1 MMAADEEMPGDQA
14 RPKRAPARPQRPPLT
29 IDLAASAAPGD
40 AVRAAGKP
48 PVEDL
53 ADEAVSP
60 TGPEPSVPP
69 AEPAPPSSPPPSRRG
84 RGWLGL
90 LAAAF
95 LGGIVA
101 TLIGVAG
108 HSSGLF
114 PSPAQK
120 AADAATAAA
129 RRASDGLAALDG
141 RVTTIETSVAA
152 LKADADKVAGLETSA
167 AGLADRVAKL
177 EAAPAVP
184 AGPDLKPALADL
196 TARLDRLE
204 AAAAGG
210 KPGDGELLSDLRG
223 RIAALEASGQA
234 LSSRIAAI
242 ESRPAAAAPPS
253 GEAGRAALAIAVSA
267 LRQSASAGG
276 AFDHDL
282 AVLEVLGVPPDALA
296 ALKPLAAKGAP
307 KKNELVEEFPG
318 VADHILA
325 SVADAEGGGSFF
337 AQVGAFAS
345 SFVSVRPAKP
355 IEGDTPQAIVS
366 RMRDAVEHGDL
377 QRALAER
384 DALPKIGQEASAAW
398 AQAAADREAIDRLV
412 DKLAA
417 SAIPPAPAPPSQ

>member
-1 MMAADEEMPGDQA
+1 MAADEEMPGDQA
-14 RPKRAPARPQRPPLT
+14 RPKRGPARPPKPPLT
-29 IDLAASAAPGD
+29 IDLAASARPND
-40 AVRAAGKP
+40 AGEP

-69 AEPAPPSSPPPSRRG
+69 AELVTPSSPPPSRGG
-84 RGWLGL
+84 RNWLGL

-101 TLIGVAG
+101 TLVGIAG

-129 RRASDGLAALDG
+129 RQASEGLAALDG
-141 RVTTIETSVAA
+141 RVAAIETTVTA
-152 LKADADKVAGLETSA
+152 LKANADKVAGLEKST
-167 AGLADRVAKL
+167 AGLADRVARL
-177 EAAPAVP
+177 EAAPAAP
-184 AGPDLKPALADL
+184 TGPDLKPALADL

-210 KPGDGELLSDLRG
+210 KPGDGELLADLRG
-223 RIAALEASGQA
+223 RLAALEASSQA
-234 LSSRIAAI
+234 LTSRIAAI

-253 GEAGRAALAIAVSA
+253 GEAGRAALAIAISA

-282 AVLEVLGVPPDALA
+282 AMLEVLGVPDDALA

-307 KKNELVEEFPG
+307 KKSELVEEFPG

-337 AQVGAFAS
+337 AEVGAFAS
-345 SFVSVRPAKP
+345 SFVSVRPAGP

-377 QRALAER
+377 QKALTERAT
-384 DALPKIGQEASAAW
+384 LPKVAEEASAAW
-398 AQAAADREAIDRLV
+398 AQAAADREAIDRLI

-417 SAIPPAPAPPSQ
+417 SAMPQAPVSQ

>member
-1 MMAADEEMPGDQA
+1 MMAADEETPEVQA
-14 RPKRAPARPQRPPLT
+14 RPKRGPARPPKPPLT
-29 IDLAASAAPGD
+29 IDLAATATQAT
-40 AVRAAGKP
+40 AEP
-48 PVEDL
+48 PVENL
-53 ADEAVSP
+53 ADETVSP

-69 AEPAPPSSPPPSRRG
+69 ANPAPPSPPPPRRG

-95 LGGIVA
+95 IGGLAA
-101 TLIGVAG
+101 TLIGIAG

-114 PSPAQK
+114 PSPADK
-120 AADAATAAA
+120 TANAALTAARQA
-129 RRASDGLAALDG
+129 TSGLAALDG
-141 RVTTIETSVAA
+141 RVAAVETSVAA
-152 LKADADKVAGLETSA
+152 IKDAADKVAALEKSG

-177 EAAPAVP
+177 EATPAAP

-210 KPGDGELLSDLRG
+210 KPGDGELLADLRG

-234 LSSRIAAI
+234 MASRLAAL
-242 ESRPAAAAPPS
+242 ESHPVAAPPPS
-253 GEAGRAALAIAVSA
+253 GETGRAALAIAIGA

-282 AVLEVLGVPPDALA
+282 AMLEVLGVPPDALA

-307 KKNELVEEFPG
+307 RKSELVEEFPG

-325 SVADAEGGGSFF
+325 SVSDAEGGGGFF
-337 AQVGAFAS
+337 AEVGAFAS
-345 SFVSVRPAKP
+345 SFVSVRPAGP

-377 QRALAER
+377 QKALAER
-384 DALPKIGQEASAAW
+384 EALPKVAKEASAAW
-398 AQAAADREAIDRLV
+398 AQAAADREAIDRLI

-417 SAIPPAPAPPSQ
+417 SAVPSAPASQ

>member
-1 MMAADEEMPGDQA
+1 MAADEEMPGDQA
-14 RPKRAPARPQRPPLT
+14 RPKRAPARPPKPPLT
-29 IDLAASAAPGD
+29 IDLAASARPND
-40 AVRAAGKP
+40 AGEP

-69 AEPAPPSSPPPSRRG
+69 AEPVPPSSPLPSRRG
-84 RGWLGL
+84 GSWLGL

-101 TLIGVAG
+101 TLIGIAG

-120 AADAATAAA
+120 TADAATAAA
-129 RRASDGLAALDG
+129 RQASDGLAALDG
-141 RVTTIETSVAA
+141 RMAAIETSVTA
-152 LKADADKVAGLETSA
+152 LKADSDKVAGLEKSA
-167 AGLADRVAKL
+167 AGLADRIAKL
-177 EAAPAVP
+177 EAAPAAP
-184 AGPDLKPALADL
+184 AGPDLKPAIADL

-223 RIAALEASGQA
+223 RIAALEASSQA
-234 LSSRIAAI
+234 LTSRIAAI

-253 GEAGRAALAIAVSA
+253 GETGRAALAIAVSA

-282 AVLEVLGVPPDALA
+282 AMLEVLGVPDDALA

-307 KKNELVEEFPG
+307 KKSELVEEFPG

-325 SVADAEGGGSFF
+325 SVSDAEGGGSFF
-337 AQVGAFAS
+337 AEVGAFAS

-377 QRALAER
+377 QKALAER
-384 DALPKIGQEASAAW
+384 DALPKVGQEASAAW

-417 SAIPPAPAPPSQ
+417 TAIPPAPAAASQ

>member
-1 MMAADEEMPGDQA
+1 MAADEETPGVQA
-14 RPKRAPARPQRPPLT
+14 RPKRGPARPPKPPLT
-29 IDLAASAAPGD
+29 IDLAASATEAT
-40 AVRAAGKP
+40 AEP

-53 ADEAVSP
+53 ADETVSP

-69 AEPAPPSSPPPSRRG
+69 AAPATPSAPPARRG
-84 RGWLGL
+84 TGWLGL

-95 LGGIVA
+95 IGGLAA
-101 TLIGVAG
+101 TLIGIAG

-129 RRASDGLAALDG
+129 RQASDGLAALDG
-141 RVTTIETSVAA
+141 RVATVETSVAA
-152 LKADADKVAGLETSA
+152 LKTDGDKVAGLEKSA
-167 AGLADRVAKL
+167 ATLADRVARL
-177 EAAPAVP
+177 EAAPAAAP
-184 AGPDLKPALADL
+184 AGPDLEPAIADL

-210 KPGDGELLSDLRG
+210 KPGDGELLADLRG
-223 RIAALEASGQA
+223 RIAALEASGRA
-234 LSSRIAAI
+234 LTSRIAAI

-253 GEAGRAALAIAVSA
+253 GEAGRAALAIAISA

-282 AVLEVLGVPPDALA
+282 AMLEVLGVPDDALA

-307 KKNELVEEFPG
+307 KKSELVEEFPG

-325 SVADAEGGGSFF
+325 SVSDAEGGGSFF

-345 SFVSVRPAKP
+345 SFVSVRPAGP
-355 IEGDTPQAIVS
+355 IEGETPQAIVS

-377 QRALAER
+377 QKALAER
-384 DALPKIGQEASAAW
+384 ETLPRVAQEASAAW
-398 AQAAADREAIDRLV
+398 AQAATDREAIDRLI

-417 SAIPPAPAPPSQ
+417 SAVPQAPASQ